1 MPAVRAE
8 KLYKVFGKRAGKA
21 VELLGDGRHRDEIKQ
36 LNVTAA
42 VIDVSFEVKAG
53 EIFVVMGLSGSGKS
67 TLIRMLNGLL
77 DPTGGIVE
85 IDGTDITRLSPTE
98 LRRLR
103 SQKISMVFQ
112 HFALFPHRSVLENA
126 AYGLEVRGMA
136 RAERLAK
143 AAEALGLVGLDGW
156 EDHLP
161 TQLSGGMQQ
170 RVGLARA
177 LAADTDI
184 ILMDEAFS
192 ALDPLIRRDMQS
204 QLLELQA
211 TLGKTIVFITH
222 DLNEAMRLGD
232 RICVLRDG
240 RVAQIGTAEE
250 ILNDPAND
258 YVAQFVEDVDR
269 TRVLTASSVMEP
281 PIPVIDPGHGPR
293 TALRTMRENQ
303 TVSAF
308 VVKRNRQLV
317 GAVRE
322 GVIGEAVRNGVKGLD
337 GLVDTGIERV
347 HPDTSVADLFHQ
359 AAESPYPLAVVDD
372 DGRLV
377 GVIPRVT
384 LLAALAPTNGGGS
397 PGTEA
402 ADPAETAETAETS
415 DTGDTGDVQDADGP
429 PADDAPAASVS
440 SDEGSAK

>member
-1 MPAVRAE
+1 M
-8 KLYKVFGKRAGKA
+8 FGKRASRA
-21 VELLGDGRHRDEIKQ
+21 VELLSDGRHRDEIRQ

-42 VIDVSFEVKAG
+42 VIDVSFEVRAG

-77 DPTGGIVE
+77 EPTSGTVE
-85 IDGTDITRLSPTE
+85 IDGTDITRLSGAA
-98 LRRLR
+98 LRQVR
-103 SQKISMVFQ
+103 SRKISMVFQ

-126 AYGLEVRGMA
+126 AYGLEVRGVP
-136 RAERLAK
+136 REERLEK
-143 AAEALGLVGLDGW
+143 ARHSLGLVGLAGW
-156 EDHLP
+156 EDRLP
-161 TQLSGGMQQ
+161 QQLSGGMQQ

-192 ALDPLIRRDMQS
+192 ALDPLIRRDMQT

-211 TLGKTIVFITH
+211 SLGKTIVFITH

-308 VVKRNRQLV
+308 VVRRNRQLV

-322 GVIGEAVRNGVKGLD
+322 DAIGEAVRTGATDLA
-337 GLVDTGIERV
+337 GLVDTAVERV
-347 HPDTSVADLFHQ
+347 HPDTAVADLFHQ

-384 LLAALAPTNGGGS
+384 LLAALAPPSTES
-397 PGTEA
+397 PE
-402 ADPAETAETAETS
+402 PAESPEAPESPEPAESPE
-415 DTGDTGDVQDADGP
+415 DADQATSP
-429 PADDAPAASVS
+429 PASGALAG
-440 SDEGSAK
+440 SDEGSRQ